1 MRLRMP
7 AVRAISGGPRP
18 WRRAAVVSRRLAAA
32 AALGAALAGAPVA
45 ALPTRSSPLAVAP
58 DGHVFVV
65 NPDSSSVARLDFGT
79 PPGRLTHERAVGQ
92 YPRTL
97 ALDTTHV
104 FTAGQ
109 KDDTLWR
116 LEQADLGSVRGPVDL
131 GFGCAPYGVA
141 VTPAGDRVLVTCQGT
156 SDLVI
161 LDTELASRVRIRLP
175 WPNARAIAVASD
187 GGAAYVSHYLTEEH
201 GDHAHVSVVDLAN
214 KSVAR
219 VFAVAPDTATCET
232 QSSGQGAL
240 TLVPAIALMPEGAP
254 PESANQ
260 LWIGGTQENN
270 LSKGLFERSSFFADL
285 PGASLF
291 PGVTFRPFPTGGVN
305 RDVYKAS
312 FHDITRFG
320 IYKLD
325 ASDGH
330 VVGKLDVDEAN
341 NATDIELSPDGTTAY
356 VVDLMFNSY
365 HIFDTKKGQGA
376 DVTTLFAPPSAFGPG
391 GADPSKPCVP
401 DALRPVAPENPFR
414 RTPQAQIVVIDGYD
428 PVDTTNTLVATGLDF
443 DAATYLGAGRS
454 RMRKVADGVGTA
466 PIGVR
471 LAPDGQSVY
480 VANYLARNVLRVAA
494 AAPIEPASGLPDNL
508 RCIKS
513 DFTRRCG
520 TNNDCPAS
528 TGFCNHPGAAACA
541 QDADCSNPPCVR
553 GADCVP

>member
-1 MRLRMP
+1 RGHSFPHPRRCGAGLRRTRIRRRDDARDRP
-7 AVRAISGGPRP
+7 HGRHPQARALAAHVRAGGPRRP
-18 WRRAAVVSRRLAAA
+18 GSAAVVSRRLAT
-32 AALGAALAGAPVA
+32 AALGAALAAAPAA

-65 NPDSSSVARLDFGT
+65 NPDSSSVARLDFGA
-79 PPGRLTHERAVGQ
+79 PPGRLTHERTVGQ

-97 ALDTTHV
+97 ALDATHV

-116 LEQADLGSVRGPVDL
+116 LDQADLGSPRGPVDL

-141 VTPAGDRVLVTCQGT
+141 LTPAGDRVLVTCQGT
-156 SDLVI
+156 SELVI
-161 LDTELASRVRIRLP
+161 LAPELASPVRVRLP

-187 GGAAYVSHYLTEEH
+187 GGTAYVSHYLSEEP
-201 GDHAHVSVVDLAN
+201 DNHAHVSVVDLTN
-214 KSVAR
+214 PSVAR
-219 VFAVAPDTATCET
+219 VFAVAPDTTTCET
-232 QSSGQGAL
+232 QNSGQGPLNLVSAIV
-240 TLVPAIALMPEGAP
+240 LVPDGAP
-254 PESANQ
+254 AEVANQ
-260 LWIGGTQENN
+260 LWIGGTQE
-270 LSKGLFERSSFFADL
+270 
-285 PGASLF
+285 
-291 PGVTFRPFPTGGVN
+291 
-305 RDVYKAS
+305 
-312 FHDITRFG
+312 
-320 IYKLD
+320 
-325 ASDGH
+325 
-330 VVGKLDVDEAN
+330 N

-391 GADPSKPCVP
+391 GADSARPCVP

-414 RTPQAQIVVIDGYD
+414 LAPQAQIVVIDGYD
-428 PVDTTNTLVATGLDF
+428 PVDTTNTVVATGLDF
-443 DAATYLGAGRS
+443 DAATYMSTGKS

-480 VANYLARNVLRVAA
+480 VANYLARNVVRVAA
-494 AAPIEPASGLPDNL
+494 AAPIRPASGLPDNL

-528 TGFCNHPGAAACA
+528 TGFCNHPGGPACA
-541 QDADCSNPPCVR
+541 QDADCGSNPPCVR
-553 GADCVP
+553 GADCVPLVLGPPVTSIQGKCSLTSSQRCSVYGGLQVGEAWGGH